1 MYVLVSV
8 SVCICVYMCLCAG
21 HACASAGLS
30 KLLIEQAKKPLSIFD
45 VRSNLIS
52 IGPQAASAV
61 ADEAPK

>member
-1 MYVLVSV
+1 MYVSLPV
-8 SVCICVYMCLCAG
+8 SVCVHVCVCAG